1 MSGETRDAN
10 WPQPKLHFV
19 VDIDGV
25 GTNLRFQEV
34 SGLDAESQPI
44 EYRAGSSPS
53 FGAIKMPG
61 IRKFSNITLKRG
73 VFAKDNR
80 LFDWLTAIKSRTT
93 TRSTVTIT
101 LVDETGHAAMR
112 WSLVNAWP
120 VKISGPDL
128 KAEGNEV
135 AIETLE
141 LGHEGLTIDNK

>member
-10 WPQPKLHFV
+10 WPQPKFHFV

-80 LFDWLTAIKSRTT
+80 LFDWLTAIKSKTT

-101 LVDETGHAAMR
+101 LVDETGHAAMK

-128 KAEGNEV
+128 KAEGNDV

-141 LGHEGLTIDNK
+141 LGHEGLTIANK